1 MSASIGLVSLE
12 ADGLESPRSEFLD
25 EVLDSL
31 DGLLKS
37 GAATADVTHNVRVT
51 ATDALITIGS
61 RACQGDLILIVAT
74 SAV

>member
-1 MSASIGLVSLE
+1 
-12 ADGLESPRSEFLD
+12 LD

-61 RACQGDLILIVAT
+61 RACQGDLILIIAT